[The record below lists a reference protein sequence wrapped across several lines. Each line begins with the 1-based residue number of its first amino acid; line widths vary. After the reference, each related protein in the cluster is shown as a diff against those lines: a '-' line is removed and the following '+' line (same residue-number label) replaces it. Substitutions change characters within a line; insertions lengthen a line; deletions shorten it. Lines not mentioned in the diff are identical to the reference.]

1 MDYELTYSFVL
12 VSGVQQSDSSIHI
25 SILFQILF
33 SFRFFIVLSKCPC
46 VVFYLLELF
55 SVEDAH

>member
-1 MDYELTYSFVL
+1 MLTSYK
-12 VSGVQQSDSSIHI
+12 
-25 SILFQILF
+25 
-33 SFRFFIVLSKCPC
+33 IVAIKFDLGRARLECPC